1 MSTLAIWGS
10 AAVLYLGF
18 RLWYDG
24 LRRRPMTSAEVDDLM
39 QQAEESGFDRA
50 SDLAEIR
57 RFLEKDDGRDFVMLN
72 LVKLHRDLVA
82 HPETG
87 EEKPARELVQ
97 EYMAAFLPTLLKRG
111 GVPMMQARKVGPYVD
126 SWGVEA
132 DPGWT
137 LIGAM
142 RYRSRRDLIELAID
156 PRFQDGHGFKH
167 AAISQTLSF
176 PTQPQPIG
184 FMGPRLWVALVL
196 ALGAAL
202 LQIVTA

>member
-1 MSTLAIWGS
+1 MSTLAIWGG
-10 AAVLYLGF
+10 AAALYLGF

-57 RFLEKDDGRDFVMLN
+57 RFLEKDDGREFVMLN
-72 LVKLHRDLVA
+72 LVKLHPDLVA

-132 DPGWT
+132 DP
-137 LIGAM
+137 
-142 RYRSRRDLIELAID
+142 
-156 PRFQDGHGFKH
+156 
-167 AAISQTLSF
+167 
-176 PTQPQPIG
+176 
-184 FMGPRLWVALVL
+184 
-196 ALGAAL
+196 
-202 LQIVTA
+202 